1 MPDVVPPHSEVD
13 AAIAKAH
20 KELTQRGDKS
30 AFNDAAPII
39 LLFCARV
46 VAQAYPHLQTADRDN
61 IAQESLI
68 KVWRHLDTFIPS
80 QKGCSWLMQ
89 IARNAAIDYMRRDSS
104 RMQHVPIEI
113 VLEGCNDHAFVSSDH
128 GGNDPSK
135 LLVEAEEAERFVVL
149 QDTFLKSLSEAER
162 VVALGRMEGLSYD
175 EIAEKAG
182 IPLGT
187 VKSRLNA
194 MRTRLKQR
202 FENASSR
209 TY

>member
-1 MPDVVPPHSEVD
+1 MDTKLESNPVALSLTSCELKMPDVVPPHSEVD

-30 AFNDAAPII
+30 
-39 LLFCARV
+39 
-46 VAQAYPHLQTADRDN
+46 HSRDN

-162 VVALGRMEGLSYD
+162 VVALGRME
-175 EIAEKAG
+175 
-182 IPLGT
+182 
-187 VKSRLNA
+187 
-194 MRTRLKQR
+194 
-202 FENASSR
+202 
-209 TY
+209 